1 MGIGVCPKS
10 GIGLLAGGDLR
21 SDGAS
26 NEVARTIIDN
36 PEMLPDLVACLDVK
50 DAVVR
55 GRAAD
60 ALEKIGR
67 ILPDAVAPFLDRIV
81 TALGDDEVP
90 MVRWHL
96 AMALGHL
103 VMVADQADRI
113 EAALLARLK
122 DDSVFVVSWAMAS
135 LCILA
140 FRYPAKLPGIARAI
154 APFERSSSAA
164 LRTRARKAM
173 AALTGKRS
181 SLPPGWVKSEHLQG
195 LRRGSG

>member
-1 MGIGVCPKS
+1 MVQVENWLS
-10 GIGLLAGGDLR
+10 GGDLR

-26 NEVARTIIDN
+26 NEVAKTIIHN
-36 PEMLPDLVACLDVK
+36 PELLPDLVACLDAE
-50 DAVVR
+50 DGVVR

-67 ILPDAVAPFLDRIV
+67 ILPDAVVPHLDRIV
-81 TALGDDEVP
+81 TASGEDEVP

-103 VMVADQADRI
+103 VMYAEKVDVI
-113 EAALLARLK
+113 ETALLERLE
-122 DDSVFVVSWAMAS
+122 DESVFVVSWAITS

-140 FRYPAKLPGIARAI
+140 FQYPARLPGIANAI
-154 APFERSSSAA
+154 VPFEKSDSAA

-173 AALTGKRS
+173 AALSGRGS
-181 SLPPGWVKSEHLQG
+181 SLPPGWVKSEHFRQFRG
-195 LRRGSG
+195 GSG

>member
-1 MGIGVCPKS
+1 MSQIEGWLS
-10 GIGLLAGGDLR
+10 GGDLR

-26 NEVARTIIDN
+26 NEVAQVIIHH
-36 PEMLPDLVACLDVK
+36 PELFPDLVASLDAA
-50 DAVVR
+50 DPVVR

-60 ALEKIGR
+60 VLEKVGR
-67 ILPDAVAPFLDRIV
+67 TLPDAVVPHIQRII
-81 TALGDDEVP
+81 TALSEDEVP

-103 VMVADQADRI
+103 TMYADQADRN

-122 DDSVFVVSWAMAS
+122 DESVFVVSWAMAS

-140 FRYPAKLPGIARAI
+140 YQCPAKLPGIVNAI
-154 APFERSSSAA
+154 LPFEKSQSAA

-173 AALTGKRS
+173 AALTGS
-181 SLPPGWVKSEHLQG
+181 LSGLPPGWVKSEHLQG
-195 LRRGSG
+195 LRGGPS

>member
-1 MGIGVCPKS
+1 MTQIENWLS
-10 GIGLLAGGDLR
+10 GGDLR

-26 NEVARTIIDN
+26 NEVAQTIIAN
-36 PEMLPDLVACLDVK
+36 PEMLPDLVACLDAE
-50 DAVVR
+50 DGVVR

-60 ALEKIGR
+60 AIEKVGR
-67 ILPDAVAPFLDRIV
+67 ILPDALVTYLDRIV
-81 TALGDDEVP
+81 VASGEDEVP

-103 VMVADQADRI
+103 AMYAEKADIIQT
-113 EAALLARLK
+113 ALVEGLE
-122 DDSVFVVSWAMAS
+122 DESVFVVSWAITS

-140 FRYPAKLPGIARAI
+140 FRDPARLPGIVSAI

-164 LRTRARKAM
+164 LRARARKAM
-173 AALTGKRS
+173 AALTGRQP

-195 LRRGSG
+195 LRGGSS